1 MPTTKSLT
9 IQNERNLQ
17 RAIKYILNPEKTMGQ
32 TLTSGYKINYV
43 NNADF
48 EMKLTRKMARLALGQ
63 SNKKSD
69 QEVVARHIIQSFD
82 PNDNLTPEEIH
93 EIGRQ
98 TVLELTGGNHE
109 FVIATHVDQDHYH
122 NHIIFNATSSVD
134 LKKFR

>member
-93 EIGRQ
+93 EIG
-98 TVLELTGGNHE
+98 
-109 FVIATHVDQDHYH
+109 
-122 NHIIFNATSSVD
+122 
-134 LKKFR
+134 